1 MYANALVQGAADVQT
16 TVKYSTAG
24 AEHDALTLAS
34 TIGLSLRNLLLE
46 FEGKDPLPLLM
57 IGTRGLDEAMLPF
70 NDRMPNLDGPSSW
83 TSNLPSSG
91 VPVVGDNLASLQELG
106 SVGHGSRLKHLRL
119 KAIFNAALAQQ
130 GHMVPFH
137 LPSAQLPA
145 DVFTKATVSGGE
157 RDFKLLRDMITGQS
171 NHWNLF
177 SMKPIM
183 TAADCRRFPS
193 NRRQK
198 PAT

>member
-1 MYANALVQGAADVQT
+1 
-16 TVKYSTAG
+16 
-24 AEHDALTLAS
+24 
-34 TIGLSLRNLLLE
+34 
-46 FEGKDPLPLLM
+46 M

>member
-57 IGTRGLDEAMLPF
+57 IGTRGLDEALQPF
-70 NDRMPNLDGPSSW
+70 KDRMPNLDGPASW
-83 TSNLPSSG
+83 TSNLPASG

-106 SVGHGSRLKHLRL
+106 GVGHGSRLKHLRL

-157 RDFKLLRDMITGQS
+157 RDFKLLRGMITGQS
-171 NHWNLF
+171 AHWNLF
-177 SMKPIM
+177 CLKPIM
-183 TAADCRRFPS
+183 TAADCRRFP
-193 NRRQK
+193 K
-198 PAT
+198 KV